1 MSNYTSKTSVPVTA
15 IPVTGTVIPNQSVP
29 VEAREIPFQPNFT
42 STFGSSSVSPLQ
54 VQCYS
59 LRKTVTILCGID
71 IFFSLLYSIYN
82 PYFIIS
88 TLIACFGFYGA
99 KNYNSCMIFSY
110 FVYITL
116 DWIAKLCIYMVDAV
130 NQDPATN
137 SGLMWVFIIV
147 STLINIW
154 ISKIVYKY
162 WRCLKEMT
170 LLELSE
176 LKTLQL
182 GRYYYVFW

>member
-1 MSNYTSKTSVPVTA
+1 
-15 IPVTGTVIPNQSVP
+15 
-29 VEAREIPFQPNFT
+29 
-42 STFGSSSVSPLQ
+42 
-54 VQCYS
+54 
-59 LRKTVTILCGID
+59 
-71 IFFSLLYSIYN
+71 
-82 PYFIIS
+82 
-88 TLIACFGFYGA
+88 
-99 KNYNSCMIFSY
+99 
-110 FVYITL
+110 
-116 DWIAKLCIYMVDAV
+116 MVDAV

-162 WRCLKEMT
+162 WRCLKEIT
-170 LLELSE
+170 LLELAE